1 MNEIGVVV
9 LNYMKYEL
17 TKQCVDALLA
27 LQASI
32 QIVVVDNNSPNES
45 YKKLSQYFEAP
56 TSVEVVKNKE
66 NSGYAAGN
74 NVGIRYL
81 FKHYDNIR
89 FVCIMNPDVQVTY
102 KELFENLKNKLEDN
116 DDIAIMTGVMR
127 GVDNRPVATTY
138 WNVPKKR
145 EIALGHSVLWKKE
158 YPINTNLPAS
168 LIRVEVVPGS
178 FFMVKRVV
186 YEQLGGLD
194 EGTFL
199 YNEEN
204 ILGYQIRNLGMTE
217 ALSLDDYYIHNHPKG
232 PREAL
237 KIKLSSRKVGNQS
250 RRYLCHKYYG
260 KLDAALLE
268 GVIAANYII
277 ITCLHIGGSLYRIIR
292 REK

>member
-1 MNEIGVVV
+1 MNEIGVVI

-17 TKQCVDALLA
+17 TKRCVDALLA
-27 LQASI
+27 LQTTI
-32 QIVVVDNNSPNES
+32 PIVVVDNNSPNES
-45 YKKLSQYFEAP
+45 YKKLSQYFEALICVDV
-56 TSVEVVKNKE
+56 VENKI

-81 FKHYDNIR
+81 FEHYDNIR
-89 FVCIMNPDVQVTY
+89 YVCIMNPDVQVTY
-102 KELFENLKNKLEDN
+102 QGLFENLKNKLEAN
-116 DDIAIMTGVMR
+116 DDIAIMAGVMR

-145 EIALGHSVLWKKE
+145 EIALGHSILWKKD
-158 YPINTNLPAS
+158 YPIIINS
-168 LIRVEVVPGS
+168 SDGFKRVEVVPGA
-178 FFMVKRVV
+178 FFMIRRTV

-204 ILGYQIRNLGMTE
+204 ILGYQIRELGMTE

-232 PREAL
+232 PREPL
-237 KIKLSSRKVGNQS
+237 KKKLSSRKIGNQS

-260 KLDAALLE
+260 KLDAVLLE
-268 GVIAANYII
+268 GVIVANYMI
-277 ITCLHIGGSLYRIIR
+277 ITCLHIGGSFYRIIR
-292 REK
+292 RRK